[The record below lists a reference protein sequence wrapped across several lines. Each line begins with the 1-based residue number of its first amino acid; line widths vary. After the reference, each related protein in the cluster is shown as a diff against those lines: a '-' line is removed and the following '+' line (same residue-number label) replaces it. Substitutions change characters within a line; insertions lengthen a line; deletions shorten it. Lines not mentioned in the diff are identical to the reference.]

1 MSEEDD
7 IEADVSFEDER
18 KAPLV
23 SVKMERKLNL
33 GDYESATAQVFVAS
47 GTLDNHKQLVDEDGE
62 INDEVIDVIE
72 ETTKQ
77 LGAKARDKVVQAL
90 RQQDQIDIQVEE

>member
-1 MSEEDD
+1 MKMSEEDD
-7 IEADVSFEDER
+7 VSMEHER

-62 INDEVIDVIE
+62 INQEVMDVIE
-72 ETTKQ
+72 DVTQ
-77 LGAKARDKVVQAL
+77 NLGAKARDKVIQAL
-90 RQQDQIDIQVEE
+90 RQQDEIDIKVKE